1 LTGQTGATR
10 QDDEIRAELER
21 LRVQIRELQQAKR
34 RLEAELQESAG
45 NASAPITTAAELESV
60 LRRFMQKVAMIVR
73 ADKTVLMLYEE
84 STGELVAQWPSLG
97 LNREEIEIFR
107 VRATQG
113 VSGQVFREGRAVI
126 VDDAMT
132 DPRTVKENVAL
143 LHMRNALTVPLM
155 IERRDLE
162 GKVVEKTT
170 IGVFHA
176 FNKRGGERFT
186 EEDVTLL
193 TALSRNAAAVISSA
207 KLYIAVSDEKR
218 ELEATLQGMLSGVLV
233 VDAQGRVRLV
243 NSAAKHIFDIPAED
257 GTGKPLTQVVRNEEI
272 TELVHSCLNGRA
284 EASAE
289 ISIFHPEERIYQV
302 QTALLQG
309 DNKAVVGVV
318 ATLNDIT
325 DIRSVE
331 RMKTEFVSTVSH
343 ELRTPLTSVKGFIR
357 TLLDDTEGY
366 YDRGMQME
374 FYHIIDTEC
383 DRLVRLISD
392 LLNLSRIESG
402 RTLDLVVT
410 EVDLPKTITRVV
422 EAQRSYATNHVFDVI
437 APSDL
442 ASIFADQ
449 DKVEQVLTNLLS
461 NAVKY
466 SPDGGKVTVQAARLD
481 EHVAVSVSDQGI
493 GIPDEHLSK
502 LFTRFHRV
510 DNRDTRK
517 QYGTGIGLY
526 LVKHLVEAHH
536 GEIKVESKLGEG
548 STFTFLLPLRQPTAE
563 EQAQSRTTAQ
573 PS

>member
-1 LTGQTGATR
+1 MTGQAGSTR

-21 LRVQIRELQQAKR
+21 LRVQISDLLQAKR
-34 RLEAELQESAG
+34 QLEAELQESAG
-45 NASAPITTAAELESV
+45 GAGAPITTAAELEST

-73 ADKTVLMLYEE
+73 AEKTVIMLYDQE
-84 STGELVAQWPSLG
+84 TGELVAQWPALG
-97 LNREEIEIFR
+97 LTKEEIGIFR

-113 VSGQVFREGRAVI
+113 ASGQVFREGRAI
-126 VDDAMT
+126 IIDDAMT

-143 LHMRNALTVPLM
+143 LHMRNALTVPLAV
-155 IERRDLE
+155 ERRDAD
-162 GKVVEKTT
+162 GKVVERII

-176 FNKRGGERFT
+176 FNKRGGQRFT

-193 TALSRNAAAVISSA
+193 TALARNAASVISSA
-207 KLYIAVSDEKR
+207 KLYIGVVEEKR

-233 VDAQGRVRLV
+233 VDAQGRVRLI
-243 NSAAKHIFDIPAED
+243 NSAARHIFQL
-257 GTGKPLTQVVRNEEI
+257 TGDDSTAKPLTQVVRQEDI
-272 TELVHSCLNGRA
+272 TELVHACLNGRA

-289 ISIFHPEERIYQV
+289 ISIYHPDERIYQV
-302 QTALLQG
+302 QTALLKG
-309 DNKAVVGVV
+309 DTGNVLGVV
-318 ATLNDIT
+318 TTFNDIT

-366 YDRGMQME
+366 YDREMQME
-374 FYHIIDTEC
+374 FYRIIDTEC

-402 RTLDLVVT
+402 RMLDLVIT
-410 EVDLPKTITRVV
+410 EVDINRTITRIVD
-422 EAQRSYATNHVFDVI
+422 AQRSYASNHEFDVI

-442 ASIFADQ
+442 PPIAADQ
-449 DKVEQVLTNLLS
+449 DKIEQVLTNLLS

-466 SPDGGKVTVQAARLD
+466 SPEGGKVTVLAERLND
-481 EHVAVSVSDQGI
+481 HVQVSVTDQGI
-493 GIPDEHLSK
+493 GIPEDHLTK

-526 LVKHLVEAHH
+526 LVKHLVEAHR
-536 GEIKVESKLGEG
+536 GEIKVESTLGQG
-548 STFTFLLPLRQPTAE
+548 STFTFVLPIHQPSE
-563 EQAQSRTTAQ
+563 EQAEGKAVQ
-573 PS
+573 PA